1 MSLQKPPTQNAPS
14 RTAGRLILLLLLA
27 AGAGFVIYT
36 AVTNQR
42 ADLTEDRP
50 TEALELAESATV
62 DGIRL
67 NISEDDGG
75 PEPVVILHDF
85 DVTGGL
91 ILDDVSAGLGEAYH
105 GVRID
110 LPGFGYSDRIPTTG
124 RGHTVAVMAQNVAAV
139 IEDRYGQPVPVIG
152 VGLGG
157 EVAAELAYTYPNV
170 VSGVVLVD
178 VDFESDPT
186 FEESLEGL
194 PWMGKAATYTW
205 ETGGRFA
212 LDNWAAHCKA
222 GGWCPTDAELAERA
236 TIIQLEGTTDSL
248 WSFRRTPTAA
258 LAPANLAEISMPAAY
273 VWSTSGEVP
282 QDSVDSIAGQ
292 WTGLQVFES
301 TTFAAHLEDPTT
313 VAAALAAVTAG
324 G

>member
-1 MSLQKPPTQNAPS
+1 MSLQKPPSQVAPS
-14 RTAGRLILLLLLA
+14 RTAGRLIGLLVLA
-27 AGAGFVIYT
+27 AIAGLVIY
-36 AVTNQR
+36 ASVTNQR
-42 ADLTEDRP
+42 VDLTEDRR
-50 TEALELAESATV
+50 TQALELDDTTTV

-67 NISEDDGG
+67 NIVEDDGG

-91 ILDDVSAGLGEAYH
+91 TVDDVSMALGDPYH

-110 LPGFGYSDRIPTTG
+110 LPGFGYSDRIPATG
-124 RGHTVAVMAQNVAAV
+124 PQHTVAGMAQNVAAV
-139 IEDRYGQPVPVIG
+139 IEERYQQPVRVIG

-157 EVAAELAYTYPNV
+157 EIAAELAHTYPNV
-170 VSGVVLVD
+170 VSGVVMVD
-178 VDFESDPT
+178 VDLESDPT
-186 FEESLEGL
+186 FAESLEGL

-205 ETGGRFA
+205 ETGGRYA
-212 LDNWAAHCKA
+212 LDTWAPHCET
-222 GGWCPTDAELAERA
+222 GGWCPTEAELAERA

-273 VWSTSGEVP
+273 VWSTSGAVP
-282 QDSVDSIAGQ
+282 EESVDLITAEWAGV
-292 WTGLQVFES
+292 QVFES
-301 TTFAAHLEDPTT
+301 ATFAAHLEDPAT
-313 VAAALAAVTAG
+313 VAAALAAVAG